1 MSDSILKL
9 LAVMAVFVMAVSS
22 VSAEHKYTAVIF
34 PFAVKGDLIDDFGK
48 RISNELSANLF
59 DSPDVVLVNQ
69 SDLQRQLDEAMLEIS
84 DMVNLAQAN
93 EIGRITGTQIVIT
106 GTVMES
112 GDSII
117 IVSRIISTQTS
128 REFIETI
135 RGQKDNVEALMD
147 AMIVRMADAIRH
159 HAFKLAS

>member
-1 MSDSILKL
+1 MSNSILKL
-9 LAVMAVFVMAVSS
+9 LAVMAMFVMAVSS
-22 VSAEHKYTAVIF
+22 VSAEHKYTTVIF
-34 PFAVKGDLIDDFGK
+34 PFAEKGDHIEDFGK

-59 DSPDVVLVNQ
+59 DSPDVTLVNQ
-69 SDLQRQLDEAMLEIS
+69 DDLQRQLDEAMLEIS
-84 DMVNLAQAN
+84 EMVNLTQAN

-106 GTVMES
+106 GTIMES

-117 IVSRIISTQTS
+117 IVSRVISTKTS

-135 RGQKDNVEALMD
+135 RGRKDDAESLMD
-147 AMIVRMADAIRH
+147 TMVDRMADVIKY